1 MKNRG
6 LAFKLILLILSSVTL
21 IFLLIFGYNYMYSRK
36 IIVENVEKNARNLAR
51 ATVNQ
56 IDVVLSSVE
65 KVPENLAYVL
75 DRSLCSGDELNNL
88 LKHIVRKNDEI
99 YGAAVAF
106 EPRVYDGE
114 KERYSPYFYKSGGEI
129 KYSDLG
135 TASYQ
140 YFFQDWYQIPKE
152 LDRPVWTEPYF
163 DEGGG
168 NIIMSTYSVPFY
180 RTVQGK
186 ERIAGIITSDIS
198 LSWLQDIVASIKIA
212 ETGYGFLISQNGTF
226 VTHPKKELVMN
237 ETIFS
242 QAEARGDSEMRR
254 IGREMIHGKAGFVP
268 FTSILTGKLCWM
280 VYAPLPSS
288 KWSLAVLFPQD
299 ELMADVMRLNRIVI
313 TLGILG
319 FIFLLAVIVFIA
331 RSITRPL
338 TVLAAATED
347 IATGNLD
354 VVIPEIATGDE
365 VGKLAQSFD
374 YMKGSLKQYIADLTE
389 TTAAKERIESE
400 LQIAHD
406 IQMGILPKLFP
417 PFPEMSEFD
426 LHAALEPAKEV
437 GGDTFDFFFLD
448 DDHLSFNVGDV
459 SGKGVPASLFMAIT
473 KTLIKTRATRDTTP
487 EVVLT
492 QVNED
497 LSADNPSLLFVTLF
511 MGTLNIRNGIL
522 DYCNGGHNPPYIIR
536 AGGEI
541 ESLAMTGGIALGVME
556 GVEFQS
562 KRITLHRGDALFVY
576 SDGVTEAMN
585 DKHEL
590 FSEARLEEE
599 LARLKG
605 LPVGDIIAGVMEAI
619 HNYSGDEPQTDDI
632 TVMIIRYNGSDGTP
646 EVAASSK
653 T

>member
-21 IFLLIFGYNYMYSRK
+21 IFLMIFGYNYLYSRK
-36 IIVENVEKNARNLAR
+36 IIVENVEKNAMNLAR

-56 IDVVLSSVE
+56 IDVVLSSIE
-65 KVPENLAYVL
+65 KVPENLSYVL
-75 DRSLCSGDELNNL
+75 DRSLCAGEELNNL
-88 LKHIVRKNDEI
+88 LKHIVKKNDEI
-99 YGAAVAF
+99 YGSAVAF
-106 EPRVYDGE
+106 EPRAYDGE
-114 KERYSPYFYKSGGEI
+114 RERYSPYFYKSGGEI
-129 KYSDLG
+129 HYSDLG

-180 RTVQGK
+180 RMEKGK

-242 QAEARGDSEMRR
+242 QAEARGDGEMRR

-280 VYAPLPSS
+280 VYAPLSSS

-299 ELMADVMRLNRIVI
+299 ELMADVMRLNKIVV

-338 TVLAAATED
+338 TLLAGATED

-354 VVIPEIATGDE
+354 VVIPEIGTGDE

-406 IQMGILPKLFP
+406 IQMGILPKIFP

-522 DYCNGGHNPPYIIR
+522 EYCNGGHNPPYIIR

-541 ESLAMTGGIALGVME
+541 EALAMTGGLALGVME
-556 GVEFQS
+556 GFEFQS
-562 KRITLHRGDALFVY
+562 KGVTLNTGDALFIY

-585 DKHEL
+585 SKHEL
-590 FSEARLEEE
+590 FSEERLEEE
-599 LARLKG
+599 LARLKD

-632 TVMIIRYNGSDGTP
+632 TVMIIRYNGSEGTP
-646 EVAASSK
+646 EVA
-653 T
+653 TTGEM